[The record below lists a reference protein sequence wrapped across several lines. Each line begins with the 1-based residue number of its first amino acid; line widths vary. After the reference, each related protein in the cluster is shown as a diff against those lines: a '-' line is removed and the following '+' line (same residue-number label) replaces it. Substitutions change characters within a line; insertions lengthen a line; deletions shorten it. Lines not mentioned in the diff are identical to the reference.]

1 MARGRAGKFSLPTGV
16 SSVADELM
24 AVPRNFMFGWL
35 AGILIPVA
43 CLAGIVSGIYL
54 LTQKIPFV
62 TEVAEVEGRRRLT
75 LELVEPEEARAL
87 FQRGREA
94 AQALRDEIRS
104 EVETEG

>member
-1 MARGRAGKFSLPTGV
+1 MARGRVGKLSLPTGI

-43 CLAGIVSGIYL
+43 CLAGVVSGIYF
-54 LTQKIPFV
+54 LTRKVPFI
-62 TEVAEVEGRRRLT
+62 TEVAEIEGRRRLT

-87 FQRGREA
+87 LQRGREA

-104 EVETEG
+104 EVEAEA